1 MHKAWKWPSIFEK
14 PFRINADG
22 VSPVRGR
29 CQFRVREKD
38 IQSTRDALLIHL
50 TRFRHRKW
58 SWNIPAESCINLTA
72 DARFPETLKGSIC
85 IGIRTPSASQITQYI
100 RIKNPLPHF
109 SDIFPRR
116 NILLSKCF
124 FLAKFLCRVLAV
136 GWTLGGNC
144 VMLEAYYPTMRLSTG
159 CGPDNCQ
166 SIALC
171 ILNEEDLC
179 N

>member
-1 MHKAWKWPSIFEK
+1 MYQPDS
-14 PFRINADG
+14 
-22 VSPVRGR
+22 R
-29 CQFRVREKD
+29 CTIPRD
-38 IQSTRDALLIHL
+38 I
-50 TRFRHRKW
+50 
-58 SWNIPAESCINLTA
+58 
-72 DARFPETLKGSIC
+72 KGSIC
-85 IGIRTPSASQITQYI
+85 IGIRTPSASQITQYT
-100 RIKNPLPHF
+100 RIKNPLSHF

-124 FLAKFLCRVLAV
+124 FLSKFLCRVLAV

-171 ILNEEDLC
+171 MLNEEDLSLQLTPHSSVRC
-179 N
+179 SFISYTLHIDDSKGSSDSGARDIHLRVSYTGPFFF